1 MSDLLTFCTNHH
13 FSIFFQQNG
22 DQYFVLLIIT
32 DGIITDMEATK
43 YAIINACGKF
53 HNSSIFFKVS
63 FIIFQF
69 ISELPMSII
78 IVGVGNAEFDSME
91 ELDSDDKK
99 LKVGGRT
106 ASRDIVQ
113 FVELRKF
120 LGKGNM
126 WSKELLAKEVL
137 AEIPQQF
144 VGWMKSRGIFP
155 KPSQPSSSS

>member
-1 MSDLLTFCTNHH
+1 
-13 FSIFFQQNG
+13 
-22 DQYFVLLIIT
+22 
-32 DGIITDMEATK
+32 
-43 YAIINACGKF
+43 
-53 HNSSIFFKVS
+53 
-63 FIIFQF
+63 
-69 ISELPMSII
+69 MSII

-99 LKVGGRT
+99 LRVGGRT